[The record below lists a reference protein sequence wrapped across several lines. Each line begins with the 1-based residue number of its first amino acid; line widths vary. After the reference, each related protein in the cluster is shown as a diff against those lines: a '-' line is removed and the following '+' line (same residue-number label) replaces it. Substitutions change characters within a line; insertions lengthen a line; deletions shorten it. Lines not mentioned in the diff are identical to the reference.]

1 MKSWHLISGAFIATA
16 VLSFYNN
23 DFKLSVGIIAY
34 LVIAIIFYITN
45 RNKK

>member
-1 MKSWHLISGAFIATA
+1 MKSWHLISGAFIAAA

-23 DFKLSVGIIAY
+23 DFKISVGIITY

-45 RNKK
+45 QNNK